1 MIKWYFFLNGRNC
14 QDSRTWTPGNKAI
27 DHRELQDNWG
37 SAFHCGFPLGRAV
50 NQFLKTLLHRYRT
63 EVWPSLLSSR
73 SLSAFSSPSSP
84 GIKLFASASSTTS
97 TRLKLPS
104 VWLMEF
110 RKKKTSCPSSWPQ
123 VNNQAWINL
132 SSPIVNNEKKQLD
145 IHWLWTSIQLP

>member
-1 MIKWYFFLNGRNC
+1 MDPSSNFSRSLYRNMGVLKLILNYYYIQWYFFLNGRNC

-110 RKKKTSCPSSWPQ
+110 RKK
-123 VNNQAWINL
+123 QATHQADHRWIIRL
-132 SSPIVNNEKKQLD
+132 E
-145 IHWLWTSIQLP
+145 